1 MRNRLIRQLRECILF
16 HKELN
21 NENTVL
27 LGLVEACR
35 MHKTLP
41 SDREELKIIK
51 KELKAIIKESPIA
64 ETVGDTISQVQ
75 IAIFASV
82 TAASVAAS
90 TTNN

>member
-1 MRNRLIRQLRECILF
+1 MRNSLIRQLRECILF

-21 NENTVL
+21 NENSVL

-35 MHKTLP
+35 MHKILS
-41 SDREELKIIK
+41 SDREELKTIR

-64 ETVGDTISQVQ
+64 ETVGETIKQVQ
-75 IAIFASV
+75 IAIISSV
-82 TAASVAAS
+82 AAASVAAS